1 MIETKRLVNLGKWVL
16 RYLFAALIDE
26 EIKRDESYRR
36 QIQNTQ
42 HSSSHKGNSLH
53 LGELPKNP
61 MPGWPSQED
70 FDSAITPRPTNGF
83 HATTPGL
90 SIAIATPGLSTIN
103 NAAGAAQNAHP
114 STVEENEL
122 KKIQTN
128 TSPSTGDYFSNP
140 PPPIPPQPSSSKSAD
155 GSSDSQPDAPQSPTE
170 PEKDAKSS
178 SLFGK
183 KFRMNFPK
191 KLGRPS
197 TEAKPTIVDDKSEE
211 SDKSSEKEDRV
222 VEDNFYGII
231 QKIRNDY
238 DDALAIQPDEP
249 LQPGITPSLPSE
261 TPVLKPPAFTT
272 IIIQEDSM
280 DSGGLA
286 DLYRGT
292 VRCVGQDADLIE
304 KAAPMWLGDLLL
316 RVIHPPLLL
325 LPSTVLLLVLCQANL
340 HSPPEPNPN

>member
-1 MIETKRLVNLGKWVL
+1 M
-16 RYLFAALIDE
+16 IDE
-26 EIKRDESYRR
+26 EIRRDESYRH
-36 QIQNTQ
+36 QIQAPHQFTG
-42 HSSSHKGNSLH
+42 HDEKSLN

-61 MPGWPSQED
+61 LPGWPSQDD
-70 FDSAITPRPTNGF
+70 FDSAITPRPSNGF
-83 HATTPGL
+83 YATTPGL

-103 NAAGAAQNAHP
+103 NAATAGQNILP
-114 STVEENEL
+114 STIEEGNDL
-122 KKIQTN
+122 KKAQTN
-128 TSPSTGDYFSNP
+128 TASVSGDYFSNQP
-140 PPPIPPQPSSSKSAD
+140 PAAPPQPTNGKSLDSSSDGQAD
-155 GSSDSQPDAPQSPTE
+155 TPQSPNE

-178 SLFGK
+178 SRFSK

-211 SDKSSEKEDRV
+211 SDKSSEKEDKV
-222 VEDNFYGII
+222 IEDNFYGII

-238 DDALAIQPDEP
+238 DDNLMLRPDEP
-249 LQPGITPSLPSE
+249 LQPGLTPSLPNE

-292 VRCVGQDADLIE
+292 VGCVGQDADLIE

-316 RVIHPPLLL
+316 RVITSPVLIQF
-325 LPSTVLLLVLCQANL
+325 PS
-340 HSPPEPNPN
+340 